1 VLEKPGTPFVFYN
14 ESRKK
19 GVVPV
24 KKEDKSKKFTFRK
37 EGGLQNEKEIC

>member
-24 KKEDKSKKFTFRK
+24 KEYRLKIRLEKGGMFTK
-37 EGGLQNEKEIC
+37 